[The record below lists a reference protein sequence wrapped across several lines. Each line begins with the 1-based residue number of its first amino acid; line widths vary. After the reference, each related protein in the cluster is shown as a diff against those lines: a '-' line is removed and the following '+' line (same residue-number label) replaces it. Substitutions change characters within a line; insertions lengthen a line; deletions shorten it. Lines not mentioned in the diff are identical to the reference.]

1 MKYIEQFR
9 IAMNKI
15 VCNPDF
21 KIALSP
27 VGSHLK
33 ISETL
38 NPNQPV
44 VPKGKL
50 ELPLGAFA
58 SLRSLVISNST

>member
-50 ELPLGAFA
+50 ELLLRAFA
-58 SLRSLVISNST
+58 SLRSLVVSDST

>member
-1 MKYIEQFR
+1 MKYIEQVR
-9 IAMNKI
+9 RAMKKI

-50 ELPLGAFA
+50 ELPLREFA
-58 SLRSLVISNST
+58 SLRSLVVSNST